1 MYMNVGAR
9 CRRDEGLSASINM
22 GFARMSAGRARSGWN
37 RDKIV
42 ARIRQLHARG
52 EDLSYNRMSRLQQG
66 LLAAANY
73 HFGSWAK
80 AVNAAGLDYAT
91 QVRRVP
97 KWSKEKVIQAIQK
110 AHREGADL
118 SWTNVTTNKAYSALA
133 YAAIRE
139 ERFGSW
145 DNALRAAGLDPARV
159 RRYESWSR
167 EKIVQRI
174 KRRAA
179 EGRPL
184 NSKAMQQ
191 DDSKLFNAA
200 LNYFGAWEKAL
211 RAAGQAPWYETLAMA
226 KDLGNVEIRR
236 RIRAL
241 ERAGV
246 NLAAPN
252 MRKHYSSLYS
262 AACKYFGSWTAA
274 REACGIR
281 RKFRG
286 RE

>member
-1 MYMNVGAR
+1 
-9 CRRDEGLSASINM
+9 
-22 GFARMSAGRARSGWN
+22 MSARRARAGWN
-37 RDKIV
+37 RDKII
-42 ARIRQLHARG
+42 ARIRELHAQG

-73 HFGSWAK
+73 HFGSWAE

-97 KWSKEKVIQAIQK
+97 KWDRDKIIRAIQE
-110 AHREGADL
+110 AHRQGADL

-145 DNALRAAGLDPARV
+145 DNALRAAGLDPGKV
-159 RRYESWSR
+159 RRYESWNR
-167 EKIVQRI
+167 EKIVRRI
-174 KRRAA
+174 KKRAA

-211 RAAGQAPWYETLAMA
+211 RASGIRPARVYKRRRWSPAL
-226 KDLGNVEIRR
+226 IRR

-241 ERAGV
+241 ERAGA
-246 NLAAPN
+246 NLAAPS
-252 MRKHYSSLYS
+252 MRKHHSSLYS

-281 RKFRG
+281 RDFRG
-286 RE
+286 RK